1 MRYRIPMLA
10 AAVATMLALT
20 AGSALAM
27 GTLDQDQT
35 AFGSVYVQNG
45 SEALGQTFVA
55 GISGTL
61 DTVQVYTSWVPQI
74 QLPVQPSLGGMTI
87 QITTTSGSPALPTG
101 TVLATQ
107 VLGPSDIL
115 NGDWSTATFTTPTTV
130 VAGTAY
136 AIVIVPTLPAEWDGH
151 CGSVNYGPG
160 RGYVLDGSSWVTV
173 GAFATAHSLNAGTY
187 CQTEFAFKTYVTAPA
202 PTASPTLAPTVAPTV
217 APTPPPTNTGGS
229 NSGDSPS
236 NLSYLLLFGG
246 IAAAAV
252 VAAFASNTRRRLIR
266 R

>member
-10 AAVATMLALT
+10 AVVATMLALT

-27 GTLDQDQT
+27 GTPDQDQT
-35 AFGSVYVQNG
+35 TFTSTPPAGT
-45 SEALGQTFVA
+45 ELLGQTFVA
-55 GISGTL
+55 GLTGKL
-61 DTVQVYTSWVPQI
+61 DTVQLHTSVFVQI
-74 QLPVQPSLGGMTI
+74 NLPVQPSLAGMTVEI
-87 QITTTSGSPALPTG
+87 RTTSGSPALPTS

-107 VLGPSDIL
+107 VLAPSDIL
-115 NGDWSTATFTTPTTV
+115 NGNWSTVTFTTAADV
-130 VAGTAY
+130 VAGTGY
-136 AIVIVPTLPAEWDGH
+136 AIVITPSGGSEWDGN
-151 CGSVNYGPG
+151 CVGINYGPG

-173 GAFATAHSLNAGTY
+173 PQFAINRSLNGPSY
-187 CQTEFAFKTYVTAPA
+187 CESEFAFRTFVTAPA
-202 PTASPTLAPTVAPTV
+202 PTASPTT
-217 APTPPPTNTGGS
+217 PPTNTGGS

-236 NLSYLLLFGG
+236 NLSYLLVFGG